1 MSTATDVLPT
11 TMRTRRDKLHPN
23 GGDQAKR
30 MSGSRCLFFPIPD
43 QCISPLKLTS
53 ASRKEG
59 KEKEKAKN
67 DKNLAQMRLSNL
79 KFGTLNFLPQVD
91 KCLNAK
97 LIIPFGKETNLHYIH
112 FILSL

>member
-1 MSTATDVLPT
+1 MP
-11 TMRTRRDKLHPN
+11 
-23 GGDQAKR
+23 
-30 MSGSRCLFFPIPD
+30 FFPIPD